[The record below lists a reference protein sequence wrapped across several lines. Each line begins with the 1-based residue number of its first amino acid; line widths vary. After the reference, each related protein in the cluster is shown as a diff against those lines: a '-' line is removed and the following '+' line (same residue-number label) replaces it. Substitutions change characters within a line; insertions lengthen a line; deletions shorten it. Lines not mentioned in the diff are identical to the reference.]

1 MIMMVTIAI
10 ITEDNQRLGRGVLL
24 VEEKEE
30 EDEEYNLDGSCLCG
44 SDPLSPSL
52 SLSASISSLCLSSC
66 IQSAHVGVDVIPD
79 PGKLSFAK
87 LNCCRRLLRPDSR
100 RTLGH
105 LCYGTINSIMILSVP
120 SRRSH

>member
-1 MIMMVTIAI
+1 MRNTIW
-10 ITEDNQRLGRGVLL
+10 TGL
-24 VEEKEE
+24 VCAA
-30 EDEEYNLDGSCLCG
+30 LTLALTLSLC
-44 SDPLSPSL
+44 
-52 SLSASISSLCLSSC
+52 LSASIPSLCLSPC

-120 SRRSH
+120 NRRSH